1 MPDNKMQKGQYADR
15 MAEWLK
21 RADDILAIM
30 AEYFR
35 LPDALLGSVIWE
47 WLAPA
52 ICLTCCGGRANYAH
66 LDLCPT
72 CHGTGMA
79 VRRYGPPGG
88 LTVEVWRRYER
99 DYQRALDDLHGL
111 TRLACVR
118 AAALL
123 TEAADIN

>member
-79 VRRYGPPGG
+79 PRRAAPPPDSRKTNGRYGKGPIKEPW
-88 LTVEVWRRYER
+88 T
-99 DYQRALDDLHGL
+99 
-111 TRLACVR
+111 
-118 AAALL
+118 
-123 TEAADIN
+123 